1 MDKRELANKIR
12 ALEGLS
18 NDEKSALL
26 ELLNTQKKYGLVWED
41 KPENVELQMV
51 SELPV
56 LTEVKERAITSADA
70 DATNHI
76 LIEGDNLHALTALTH
91 VHPCWEKRCRNSV
104 DGCSEVLLAH
114 SM

>member
-1 MDKRELANKIR
+1 MMDKRELANKIR

-26 ELLNTQKKYGLVWED
+26 ALLNTQKKYGLVWED

-56 LTEVKERAITSADA
+56 LTEVKERAIISEDA
-70 DATNHI
+70 DAPNHI
-76 LIEGDNLHALTALTH
+76 CTALQ
-91 VHPCWEKRCRNSV
+91 CNIGDIMDILSAEERQ
-104 DGCSEVLLAH
+104 
-114 SM
+114 